1 MDSYPQHTL
10 ILRKLGSG
18 LGSGKDYPII
28 PNLNPYPNPNSN
40 PNPDRES
47 AERRNHPPSDPF
59 GGPVDLWTCPR
70 VRFRPWRICSESHGV
85 CRFPTDL
92 GEPSADSADSAR
104 SPMES
109 ARTKAR
115 RPTQI
120 LPYKKLCDYML

>member
-59 GGPVDLWTCPR
+59 SGPVDLSASPLPTLAHLLG
-70 VRFRPWRICSESHGV
+70 VPWS
-85 CRFPTDL
+85 L
-92 GEPSADSADSAR
+92 
-104 SPMES
+104 
-109 ARTKAR
+109 
-115 RPTQI
+115 QI
-120 LPYKKLCDYML
+120 SDGSW